1 MNTMRKIVSQ
11 SLHSVRVVSDEEV
24 LEMPQAHQTRCDVPI
39 GRGSHV
45 GIYCYRKTS
54 AVAKHDA
61 FRALGS
67 NSVLKHIPLFFFV
80 WSLLFLGRN
89 LRLLFPN
96 KFCSWSNP
104 SFSITLIYSYSFMR
118 IGRSLFAEY
127 SPRKAPAVAVRPG
140 FLGQ

>member
-24 LEMPQAHQTRCDVPI
+24 LEMPQALIDVPI
-39 GRGSHV
+39 GRGTHL

-80 WSLLFLGRN
+80 WSLLCLGRN

-96 KFCSWSNP
+96 KFN
-104 SFSITLIYSYSFMR
+104 F
-118 IGRSLFAEY
+118 
-127 SPRKAPAVAVRPG
+127 
-140 FLGQ
+140 